1 MLPFSVTLTS
11 GESPFRQ
18 IVYAATK
25 AVVSGELPEGSPFPS
40 VRELSQA
47 LKINPNTAHK
57 VVAELTRT
65 GILDVMPGL
74 GTVVARRRKASVAE
88 RRELLSREV
97 EQLVVEAKRLGLTE
111 LDVLNGV
118 SARWAELSAPSST
131 PSSAMNTA
139 AVAAPTGRNA

>member
-88 RRELLSREV
+88 RRDLLSREV

-118 SARWAELSAPSST
+118 SARWAELSAPSS
-131 PSSAMNTA
+131 AMNTA
-139 AVAAPTGRNA
+139 AVAAPTGRKA

>member
-1 MLPFSVTLTS
+1 MLPFAVTLTS

-65 GILDVMPGL
+65 GMLDVMPGL
-74 GTVVARRRKASVAE
+74 GTVVALRRKASAAE
-88 RRELLSREV
+88 RRDLLSREV
-97 EQLVVEAKRLGLTE
+97 EQLVVEAMRLGMTE
-111 LDVLNGV
+111 MDVLNGV
-118 SARWAELSAPSST
+118 SARWAELSV
-131 PSSAMNTA
+131 PSSAMHKA
-139 AVAAPTGRNA
+139 AIAAPTGRNA